1 MKQFCTLTNSVWLS
15 FSGLELKIRIIKSV
29 NSILKA
35 IKQRTVKHFHFY
47 FYFNIIALKSLKNM
61 KKFILYKC
69 MFFAPIDLLFLYYTY
84 NERTNDRRDN
94 VSYELSLT
102 LQVDNHVFSLVKG
115 NLKRNKIIMSKAK
128 NM

>member
-1 MKQFCTLTNSVWLS
+1 
-15 FSGLELKIRIIKSV
+15 
-29 NSILKA
+29 
-35 IKQRTVKHFHFY
+35 
-47 FYFNIIALKSLKNM
+47 M